1 MYNIFCARYAFV
13 LHLCQSFIRISC
25 RVSSG
30 DSFENPLHQISGFN
44 VTSNICACNWLAAY
58 HTTAAW

>member
-1 MYNIFCARYAFV
+1 MYNIFCVRYAFV

-44 VTSNICACNWLAAY
+44 VTSNICACN
-58 HTTAAW
+58 